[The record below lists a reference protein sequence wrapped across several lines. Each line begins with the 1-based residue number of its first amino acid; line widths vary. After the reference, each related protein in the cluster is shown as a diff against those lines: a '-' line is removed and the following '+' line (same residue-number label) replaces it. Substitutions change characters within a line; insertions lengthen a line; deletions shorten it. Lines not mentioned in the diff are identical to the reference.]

1 MTRSKKFKQGR
12 DKGRGD
18 AFARLEGKAKVESVM
33 GDDSKEIIV
42 ARSSKETIGARNNQ
56 ESPVPRHGKE
66 SLKSGHLKES
76 LEVGDS
82 KHSHAEQQL
91 LKENAGKTEKSQD
104 ASGPEVKN
112 SPGKGKRKRNRFK
125 KNQKLTTEASDT
137 FKDEKER
144 MDTKEKKIMDP
155 MSKKKVDIAGLI
167 FMCNGETKKDCFKYR
182 VFGLPE
188 AKKDIVEQVKKG
200 TKLFLFDIDKRV
212 LYGVYNAS
220 SEGGMNLVQ
229 EAFKDA
235 DRKFPAQVYK
245 HAFKTVQ

>member
-1 MTRSKKFKQGR
+1 MTRSKRFKRGR

-18 AFARLEGKAKVESVM
+18 AFARLDTKAKVETVIE
-33 GDDSKEIIV
+33 DDSKETIVSRSSKEIIV
-42 ARSSKETIGARNNQ
+42 AGNNQ
-56 ESPVPRHGKE
+56 ESPAPSHGKE
-66 SLKSGHLKES
+66 SLKPDHLKDS

-82 KHSHAEQQL
+82 NNSHAEHQL

-104 ASGPEVKN
+104 ASGPEAKN

-125 KNQKLTTEASDT
+125 KNQKFTTEASDT
-137 FKDEKER
+137 FKGEKER
-144 MDTKEKKIMDP
+144 MDPKEKKIMDP
-155 MSKKKVDIAGLI
+155 LSKKMVDIAGLI

-229 EAFKDA
+229 EAFKDS

-245 HAFKTVQ
+245 HAFKIVQ

>member
-1 MTRSKKFKQGR
+1 MTRSKKFKRGR

-18 AFARLEGKAKVESVM
+18 ASKRLEVKAKVESVM
-33 GDDSKEIIV
+33 EDDSKETIV
-42 ARSSKETIGARNNQ
+42 ARCSKETVVTGNNQ

-66 SLKSGHLKES
+66 TLQSGHLRES
-76 LEVGDS
+76 VEVGDS
-82 KHSHAEQQL
+82 KHSHTEHQL
-91 LKENAGKTEKSQD
+91 LKENAGTEKSED
-104 ASGPEVKN
+104 ASGPEAKN
-112 SPGKGKRKRNRFK
+112 TPGKGKRKRNRFK

-144 MDTKEKKIMDP
+144 MDPKEKKIMDP
-155 MSKKKVDIAGLI
+155 MSKKKVNIAGLI

-245 HAFKTVQ
+245 HAFKIVQ